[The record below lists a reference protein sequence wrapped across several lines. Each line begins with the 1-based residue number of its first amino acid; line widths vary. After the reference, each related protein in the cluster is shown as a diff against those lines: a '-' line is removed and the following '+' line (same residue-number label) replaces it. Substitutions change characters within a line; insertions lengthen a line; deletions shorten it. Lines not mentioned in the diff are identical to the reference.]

1 MWRTHAGFATDGLA
15 FFCLNCNRSF
25 GSLTGLTKHL
35 DVLGFNNP
43 DIWLTIPTKSFDAAF
58 LDAVKH
64 ATPHQDVV
72 RQHGDDLGAASNDFV
87 GSVFDVGLDERGVVE
102 PGA

>member
-1 MWRTHAGFATDGLA
+1 MTSQHHPKMIPVCGEMHAGFATDGLA

-43 DIWLTIPTKSFDAAF
+43 DIWLTIRP
-58 LDAVKH
+58 L
-64 ATPHQDVV
+64 
-72 RQHGDDLGAASNDFV
+72 L
-87 GSVFDVGLDERGVVE
+87 
-102 PGA
+102 